1 MIRFFNRVQL
11 YKEVWNTPLIKLA
24 PAYSLST
31 YEIKKLCD
39 NFCVPLPK
47 TGYWSKVAFGKTV
60 EIPPLTVYDKCKLKV
75 KKFNFSKKNNQSI
88 IVKKIEKK
96 LILNIFVR
104 KNLTKPHPI
113 TVKTRDELKRS
124 RTDEYGMKK
133 PWRGG
138 FDLRVSKVNERRALL
153 IIDTLCKWFEKNSIK
168 IYHPFQENTTT
179 EVVIDGQSIRIKIE
193 EKSKLTAKTLTKGWG
208 NYEYYTR
215 EYTPTEELSL
225 VIDNYCWGCG
235 IRKVWRD
242 GKTSKVEEKLGEFV
256 SAMFQHSEYKKQE
269 ELRREAE
276 KLERERQR
284 KEKKYNEACKKVEKQ
299 MLDEL
304 KKQST
309 DLMQHRELL
318 AYIDEVK
325 DLANKQYKDTNY
337 PIELTDWIN
346 WAESYAI
353 ELNPLNKGLP
363 EYKKATDILKLEDIE

>member
-1 MIRFFNRVQL
+1 MIKFFNRVQL
-11 YKEVWNTPLIKLA
+11 YKEVWHTPLTKLA

-31 YEIKKLCD
+31 YEMKKLCD
-39 NFCVPLPK
+39 DFCVPLPK
-47 TGYWSKVAFGKTV
+47 VGYWSKVAFGKIV
-60 EIPPLTVYDKCKLKV
+60 EIPPLPVYDICKLKV
-75 KKFNFSKKNNQSI
+75 KKFNFNKKNNQSI

-96 LILNIFVR
+96 LIPNIFVR
-104 KNLTKPHPI
+104 KNLTKAHPI

-124 RTDEYGMKK
+124 QTDEYGMKK

-168 IYHPFQENTTT
+168 ISHPFQESTTT

-208 NYEYYTR
+208 SYEYYTR

-256 SAMFQHSEYKKQE
+256 SALFQHAEQKKQR
-269 ELRREAE
+269 ELRRKVEE
-276 KLERERQR
+276 LERERQR
-284 KEKKYNEACKKVEKQ
+284 KEKKYNEACEEVEKQ

-309 DLMQHRELL
+309 DLMQSRELL

-325 DLANKQYKDTNY
+325 DLAKKQYKDTNY
-337 PIELTDWIN
+337 PVELTEWI
-346 WAESYAI
+346 
-353 ELNPLNKGLP
+353 K
-363 EYKKATDILKLEDIE
+363 

>member
-1 MIRFFNRVQL
+1 MIKFFNRVQL
-11 YKEVWNTPLIKLA
+11 YKEVWNTPLTKLA

-31 YEIKKLCD
+31 YEMKKLCD
-39 NFCVPLPK
+39 NCCVPLPK
-47 TGYWSKVAFGKTV
+47 VGYWSKVAFGKIV
-60 EIPPLTVYDKCKLKV
+60 EIPPLPVYDKCKLKV

-96 LILNIFVR
+96 LIPNIFVR

-138 FDLRVSKVNERRALL
+138 FDLRVSKANERRALL

-168 IYHPFQENTTT
+168 IYQPFEESTTT

-215 EYTPTEELSL
+215 EYTPTEQLSL
-225 VIDNYCWGCG
+225 VIDNYCWGCSLK
-235 IRKVWRD
+235 KVWRD
-242 GKTSKVEEKLGEFV
+242 GKTSKVEDKLGEFV
-256 SAMFQHSEYKKQE
+256 SALFQHAEHKKQRELQRKVE
-269 ELRREAE
+269 EL
-276 KLERERQR
+276 ERDKRR
-284 KEKKYNEACKKVEKQ
+284 KEKKYSEACEKLEKQ

-304 KKQST
+304 KAQSNDLKQS
-309 DLMQHRELL
+309 RELI
-318 AYIDEVK
+318 AYIEEVEN
-325 DLANKQYKDTNY
+325 LAKEQYKDNNY
-337 PIELTDWIN
+337 PVELTNWMH
-346 WAESYAI
+346 WAERYAT
-353 ELNPLNKGLP
+353 ELNPLSKGLP
-363 EYKKATDILKLEDIE
+363 TYQKATDIVKLEDME

>member
-1 MIRFFNRVQL
+1 MMKFINREQL
-11 YKEVWNTPLIKLA
+11 YQEIWNTPLVKLA
-24 PAYSLST
+24 PVYNLTT

-39 NFCVPLPK
+39 SFLIPLPK
-47 TGYWSKVAFGKTV
+47 VGYWSKVAFGKTV
-60 EIPPLTVYDKCKLKV
+60 EIAPLPVYAKSKLKV
-75 KKFNFSKKNNQSI
+75 KKSNFSKNNQLI

-96 LILNIFVR
+96 MIPDISVK
-104 KNLTKPHPI
+104 KNLTKPHAV
-113 TVKTRDELKRS
+113 TVKTREGLKRS

-168 IYHPFQENTTT
+168 IYQPFEESTTT

-193 EKSKLTAKTLTKGWG
+193 EKSKLTAKILTERWG
-208 NYEYYTR
+208 NYDYYTR
-215 EYTPTEELSL
+215 EYTPTEQLSL

-256 SAMFQHSEYKKQE
+256 SALFQHAEYEKQE

-276 KLERERQR
+276 KLEWERQR
-284 KEKKYNEACKKVEKQ
+284 KEKKYNEACEKLEKQ

-309 DLMQHRELL
+309 DLKQSRELI
-318 AYIDEVK
+318 AYIKEVK
-325 DLANKQYKDTNY
+325 NLANKQYKDSNY
-337 PIELTDWIN
+337 PLELTDWIN
-346 WAESYAI
+346 WAENYAA
-353 ELNPLNKGLP
+353 ELNPLSKGLP